1 MGSRDVAILN
11 RKTFAMGG
19 VHPPESKGA
28 TEALAIETPPLPKT
42 VFIPL
47 QQHIGAP
54 AKALVKKKDEV
65 VTGQLIA
72 EAAGMVSAPVH
83 ASVTGVV
90 KNVAAVPTGYG
101 PRSMAIEIT
110 VAEEQRWAEGI
121 LETPDPAFSL
131 DDQDPKALLAALK
144 SAGLVGMGGAAFPTH
159 VKLSPPPGVSID
171 HLILNGA
178 ECEPYLTA
186 DHRLMVEHSHDVVRG
201 ADVLRRIL
209 GVDLVHVGVEDN
221 KPDALAAFGAAAA
234 DAPWLRV
241 HPLKTQYPQG
251 AEKQLIRAITGREV
265 PSGKLPLHVGVV
277 VQNVGTACAA
287 YEAVFLKK
295 PLIERVTTIS
305 GAAVAEPKNLSLRIG
320 TPVADAVAY
329 CGGATEALSKII
341 LGGPM
346 MGKAVRSLDMPVLK
360 GTSGVLLLTEG
371 ESPELEEDDCIR
383 CAMCVKACPQGLTPC
398 DLANLSEYDR
408 GDHALVGR
416 AADIGLLD
424 CVECGSCNYIC
435 PTRRRLVQWIRLGK
449 ALHRESTS
457 NAK

>member
-1 MGSRDVAILN
+1 MGTREHGILN
-11 RKTFAMGG
+11 RKTFSMGG

-54 AKALVKKKDEV
+54 ANALVKKKDEV
-65 VTGQLIA
+65 LTGQLIG
-72 EAAGMVSAPVH
+72 EAVGMVSAPVH
-83 ASVTGVV
+83 ASVSGVV

-110 VAEEQRWAEGI
+110 VSEEQAWAEGI
-121 LETPDPAFSL
+121 LQEPDEAFRL
-131 DDQDPKALLAALK
+131 DDLEPKALLAALK

-186 DHRLMVEHSHDVVRG
+186 DHRLMVERADDVVRG

-209 GVDLVHVGVEDN
+209 GVELVHVGVEDN
-221 KPDALAAFGAAAA
+221 KPDALAAFAEAQGR
-234 DAPWLRV
+234 APWLRI

-277 VQNVGTACAA
+277 VQNVGTAFAA
-287 YEAVFLKK
+287 FEAVFLNK

-305 GAAVAEPKNLSLRIG
+305 GSAVANPKNLALRIG
-320 TPVADAVAY
+320 TPVADAVAF
-329 CGGATEALSKII
+329 CGGATESLSKLI

-346 MGKAVRSLDMPVLK
+346 MGKAVRSLDMPVMK
-360 GTSGVLLLTEG
+360 GTSGVLLLSEG

-383 CAMCVKACPQGLTPC
+383 CAMCVQACPQGLTPC
-398 DLANLSEYDR
+398 DLANFIEYDT
-408 GDHALVGR
+408 GDKALVSR
-416 AADIGLLD
+416 AADMGLNE

-449 ALHRESTS
+449 ALHREV
-457 NAK
+457 KK